1 MHITPSLGAR
11 TATLLALIAAPAL
24 LAQSG
29 GTVAQQFEKLHFRS
43 IGPAIMSGRIADVT
57 VYEKNTAIWYAGT
70 AHGGVWK
77 TTSNGAIM
85 TPIFEDHGLM
95 SIGDVTVS
103 QSNPDVLWVGTG
115 ESNNRQ
121 STSWGSGVWKTTDG
135 GKTFQQMGL
144 KDSKHINR
152 ILIDPTNDDVVLVA
166 ATGPLFGSGGERGVF
181 KTTDGGKTWKRVLF
195 VDDETGANDLAMAP
209 SDPKTIYASTY
220 QRRRTACCM
229 NGGGTGSGI
238 WKSIDGGDTWTRLSN
253 GIPAG
258 PLGRIAVDVYR
269 KNPSILYASI
279 EAPGAGR
286 GGAAAAEGADTAAA
300 GGGGR
305 GGGRGG
311 GGGAAAGESG
321 LYRSD
326 DAGQTWR
333 RVSTTNPRPMY
344 FSQVRIDPNNAD
356 RVLMGGVKMQMT
368 VDAGKTMEG
377 QASLTAHDDVH
388 AIWIDPN
395 NSDHV
400 IIGDDGGLYTSYDG
414 VKTWNFYGN
423 VPVGL
428 FYHVNYD
435 MSTPYNVCGGMQD
448 NYDWCGPSQVRQ
460 QQGIYNHD
468 WATVQGGDGFVSIP
482 DRRDARIIYSESQD
496 GNMTRKNKVTGES
509 KSIRPTAQNVTPAP
523 KQGESFRFHWDTPM
537 IVSSIDPGLLIV
549 AANKV
554 FVSRDRGDSW
564 TVVSPDLTTGASRDT
579 IVTMGLKGSD
589 IRISRDDGISQWP
602 TIVSL
607 AESPKQA
614 GLYYTGSEDGLV
626 YVSRDAG
633 KSWQNITKNLPGFP
647 AGSFVSEVVPSKFDV
662 GTVYVTV
669 DNHRLN
675 DYKPYMWVSTDFG
688 ATFKSIVNNLADEN
702 VRTLTED
709 TRNRDVLYIGTETG
723 IFLSLDRGSSW
734 QRLKANFPN
743 VRVDEITIH
752 PRDNAMLI
760 ATHGRALWI
769 LDHLEPIQEYTSAK
783 AVSADAKLFTPGTA
797 LQWKTKD
804 ERNDEFWGHNYFVG
818 ENPPNEAVVQYL
830 VNKPVSDLKLR
841 VSDATGKTV
850 RELTIPNAK
859 MQAGIQTAC
868 WDMRTEPI
876 AAPTSDSAAAG
887 GGGRGGRGG
896 GAGGGGGRGGGGGG
910 TPAVPGVPAPVP
922 TAYTAENPCADNPGA
937 GGRGGGGGGGGF
949 GFGGGGLGGPGPYAA
964 PATYT
969 VALVQGGK
977 VIDSKPLKVGFD
989 PDVRFAAGEHE
1000 RYNAIV
1006 TDLHAIQRRGTEA
1019 AGALNKLYPQM
1030 VDVSNK
1036 INGNASVPALVKTQF
1051 ESLNKDLDAVRKK
1064 FGVPLNAPAAAG
1076 RGGGGGGGRGGAVDP
1091 DNVLAR
1097 TSGLKTQIMG
1107 IWETPSASLVRQY
1120 NEVKIA
1126 LPKAV
1131 ADANALLG
1139 RATGISQSL
1148 KKYDITLNVPP
1159 AVK

>member
-1 MHITPSLGAR
+1 MISRTLVQDPENHMHITPSLGAR

-24 LAQSG
+24 HAQSG

-103 QSNPDVLWVGTG
+103 QQNPDVLWVGTG

-181 KTTDGGKTWKRVLF
+181 KTTTAARPGSACCSSTTKRAPTILRWR
-195 VDDETGANDLAMAP
+195 P

-311 GGGAAAGESG
+311 GGGAGGGESG

-448 NYDWCGPSQVRQ
+448 NYDWCGPSQVRPTTRHLQ
-460 QQGIYNHD
+460 PRLGNRAGWRRLCLHPGSSRRAHHLQRVARRQHD
-468 WATVQGGDGFVSIP
+468 AQEQSHRRVEEHSADG
-482 DRRDARIIYSESQD
+482 
-496 GNMTRKNKVTGES
+496 
-509 KSIRPTAQNVTPAP
+509 
-523 KQGESFRFHWDTPM
+523 
-537 IVSSIDPGLLIV
+537 
-549 AANKV
+549 
-554 FVSRDRGDSW
+554 
-564 TVVSPDLTTGASRDT
+564 
-579 IVTMGLKGSD
+579 
-589 IRISRDDGISQWP
+589 
-602 TIVSL
+602 
-607 AESPKQA
+607 AE
-614 GLYYTGSEDGLV
+614 
-626 YVSRDAG
+626 RDAG
-633 KSWQNITKNLPGFP
+633 SE
-647 AGSFVSEVVPSKFDV
+647 AG
-662 GTVYVTV
+662 
-669 DNHRLN
+669 R
-675 DYKPYMWVSTDFG
+675 
-688 ATFKSIVNNLADEN
+688 IV
-702 VRTLTED
+702 
-709 TRNRDVLYIGTETG
+709 
-723 IFLSLDRGSSW
+723 
-734 QRLKANFPN
+734 
-743 VRVDEITIH
+743 
-752 PRDNAMLI
+752 
-760 ATHGRALWI
+760 
-769 LDHLEPIQEYTSAK
+769 
-783 AVSADAKLFTPGTA
+783 
-797 LQWKTKD
+797 
-804 ERNDEFWGHNYFVG
+804 
-818 ENPPNEAVVQYL
+818 
-830 VNKPVSDLKLR
+830 
-841 VSDATGKTV
+841 
-850 RELTIPNAK
+850 
-859 MQAGIQTAC
+859 
-868 WDMRTEPI
+868 
-876 AAPTSDSAAAG
+876 
-887 GGGRGGRGG
+887 
-896 GAGGGGGRGGGGGG
+896 
-910 TPAVPGVPAPVP
+910 PVP
-922 TAYTAENPCADNPGA
+922 LGHADD
-937 GGRGGGGGGGGF
+937 RLVDRSGF
-949 GFGGGGLGGPGPYAA
+949 A
-964 PATYT
+964 
-969 VALVQGGK
+969 
-977 VIDSKPLKVGFD
+977 
-989 PDVRFAAGEHE
+989 H
-1000 RYNAIV
+1000 
-1006 TDLHAIQRRGTEA
+1006 RRG
-1019 AGALNKLYPQM
+1019 KQ
-1030 VDVSNK
+1030 
-1036 INGNASVPALVKTQF
+1036 SV
-1051 ESLNKDLDAVRKK
+1051 R
-1064 FGVPLNAPAAAG
+1064 
-1076 RGGGGGGGRGGAVDP
+1076 
-1091 DNVLAR
+1091 LAR
-1097 TSGLKTQIMG
+1097 S
-1107 IWETPSASLVRQY
+1107 R
-1120 NEVKIA
+1120 
-1126 LPKAV
+1126 
-1131 ADANALLG
+1131 
-1139 RATGISQSL
+1139 
-1148 KKYDITLNVPP
+1148 
-1159 AVK
+1159 